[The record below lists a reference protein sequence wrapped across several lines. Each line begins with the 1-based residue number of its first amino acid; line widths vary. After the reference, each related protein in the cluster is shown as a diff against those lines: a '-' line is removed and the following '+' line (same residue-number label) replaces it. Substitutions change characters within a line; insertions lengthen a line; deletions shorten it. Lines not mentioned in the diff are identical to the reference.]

1 MKSKLEKKGKKI
13 LIVDDENAVRVAL
26 SDKLEASGFDFILA
40 INGIEGLKH
49 ALVEHPDLIILDI
62 LMPKMDGI
70 AMLKLLRDDSW
81 GKSVPVIILTNIS
94 DYFQLEE
101 AQKIGISEYLVK
113 AEWSLKD
120 VVERVKAVLKI

>member
-1 MKSKLEKKGKKI
+1 MKKESEKKV
-13 LIVDDENAVRVAL
+13 LVVDDEHAVRVAL
-26 SDKLEASGFDFILA
+26 SDRLESAGFDVELA
-40 INGIEGLKH
+40 NNGIEGLKK

-70 AMLKLLRDDSW
+70 EMLKILREDTW
-81 GKSVPVIILTNIS
+81 GKDVPVMILTNIS

-101 AQKIGISEYLVK
+101 ALKIGISEYMVK
-113 AEWSLKD
+113 AEWSLKE